1 MDRSLLVRNGPSEKY
16 GENELTR
23 VQLAMNAYQVESA
36 RLARFPDKR
45 TGPLIF
51 LGLAEEAAEVVET
64 LLLPPWKQL
73 DTVAELGDVLW
84 YIAAICDELSVEMS
98 SLDMSQPISFV
109 VPLNL
114 STVACHIVVH
124 AGRVAGHMKK
134 ILRDNDDGSRNEAI
148 VKELGNVLQFVFGM
162 AELMNMSLEHIMH
175 ENLVK
180 LRAHSLA
187 RETGKPAFYIAGLGD
202 APDASKIQ
210 KLLDEGLPPITFNL
224 QGCPCGSCVTCACSA
239 SPAVDEDGL
248 CLGCGGAPVATA
260 LYDGGA
266 LHVGVELEEE
276 DRDAA
281 QALIDNYMKSDAGTG
296 T

>member
-1 MDRSLLVRNGPSEKY
+1 
-16 GENELTR
+16 
-23 VQLAMNAYQVESA
+23 MNAYQLESA

-51 LGLAEEAAEVVET
+51 LGLTEEAAEVIET

-84 YIAAICDELSVEMS
+84 YVAAICDELSVEMS
-98 SLDMSQPISFV
+98 SLDMSQAFSFV
-109 VPLNL
+109 VPMNL
-114 STVACHIVVH
+114 LTVASHVVVH

-134 ILRDNDDGSRNEAI
+134 ILRDNDSRKEAI

-162 AELMNMSLEHIMH
+162 AELMDLSLEHIMH

-180 LRAHSLA
+180 LRACALA
-187 RETGKPAFYIAGLGD
+187 RESGKPAVYIAGLGNT
-202 APDASKIQ
+202 PDASKIQ

-248 CLGCGGAPVATA
+248 CIGCGGAPLATA
-260 LYDGGA
+260 LLDGGTP
-266 LHVGVELEEE
+266 HVGIDIEGA
-276 DRDAA
+276 DRETIEGFIA
-281 QALIDNYMKSDAGTG
+281 TG
-296 T
+296 LFVAEGITKLLSEGGS